1 VNIIAEVDQRELAR
15 RHGPA
20 DEHEVK
26 LADGDFLYSSLSSP
40 RRDFTKPSIATIIS
54 VMSACKRSNGQTN
67 ASASA
72 SPTPPVV
79 EVSTSAAVMRQLPQ
93 YFEATGSLAANQQT
107 DVAPETSGKVAA
119 VGVDIGSSVKRGQ
132 MLVRLEDA
140 DFKDRAQQA
149 QAQLDQAKATLD
161 QNRAKI
167 GLRQGQKFAPEN
179 VPEVRAVRAAL
190 DLADKNLQ
198 RYEKL
203 VESGDISRA
212 TYDQQV
218 SQRDQAAEQYQALI
232 HQAQQNFATVANSQ
246 AAVEMAQ
253 SQLSLAK
260 RNLTYTTVSAPM
272 AGYVLDRPADIGE
285 YISPQQKVATIV
297 SLNPL
302 RARIDVPE
310 QAIPQIHQGESVS
323 VSVSAYP
330 DRNFSGRVA
339 RVSPSVTATSRTL
352 TVEADVDNPN
362 AELKPGQFAT
372 IRILLPHNA
381 PAVLVPQRALRTIS
395 GATYVFVIKN
405 GFAQQRLVQ
414 SGQTE
419 GDLVELKSGVAA
431 DEIVAISNVDQLS
444 DGAAVRQ

>member
-1 VNIIAEVDQRELAR
+1 MTRSQFFKFILVLSLAAVAA
-15 RHGPA
+15 GA
-20 DEHEVK
+20 
-26 LADGDFLYSSLSSP
+26 L
-40 RRDFTKPSIATIIS
+40 
-54 VMSACKRSNGQTN
+54 SACKRSNGQTN
-67 ASASA
+67 AAASA

-79 EVSTSAAVMRQLPQ
+79 EVSTTAAVMRQLPQ

-107 DVAPETSGKVAA
+107 DVAAETSGKVSA
-119 VGVDIGSSVKRGQ
+119 VGVDIGSSVRRGQ
-132 MLVRLEDA
+132 MLVKLEDA

-149 QAQLDQAKATLD
+149 QAQLDMAKATLD

-167 GLRQGQKFAPEN
+167 GLRPGQKFSPEN
-179 VPEVRAVRAAL
+179 VSEVRAARAAL
-190 DLADKNLQ
+190 DLADKNLR

-212 TYDQQV
+212 TYDQQL

-232 HQAQQNFATVANSQ
+232 HQAQQNYATVANSQ
-246 AAVEMAQ
+246 AAVDAAQ
-253 SQLSLAK
+253 TNLSLAK
-260 RNLTYTTVSAPM
+260 RSLTYTTVSAPM
-272 AGYVLDRPADIGE
+272 AGYVSDRPADIGE

-310 QAIPQIHQGESVS
+310 QAIPQIRMGESVS
-323 VSVSAYP
+323 VSVAAYP

-372 IRILLPHNA
+372 IRILLPHSA

-414 SGQTE
+414 AGQTE

-431 DEIVAISNVDQLS
+431 DEVVATSNVDQLS

>member
-1 VNIIAEVDQRELAR
+1 MTRSQFF
-15 RHGPA
+15 
-20 DEHEVK
+20 K
-26 LADGDFLYSSLSSP
+26 LVVVLSM
-40 RRDFTKPSIATIIS
+40 AA
-54 VMSACKRSNGQTN
+54 VAAGALSACKRSNGQTN
-67 ASASA
+67 AAASA

-79 EVSTSAAVMRQLPQ
+79 EVSTMAAVVRQLPQ

-119 VGVDIGSSVKRGQ
+119 VGVDIGSSVRRGQ

-140 DFKDRAQQA
+140 DFKDRAAQA

-167 GLRQGQKFAPEN
+167 GLRPGQKFAPEN
-179 VPEVRAVRAAL
+179 VPEVRAARAAL
-190 DLADKNLQ
+190 DFADKNLR

-212 TYDQQV
+212 TYDQQI
-218 SQRDQAAEQYQALI
+218 SQRDQASEQYQALI

-272 AGYVLDRPADIGE
+272 AGYVLERPADIGE

-302 RARIDVPE
+302 RARIDIPE
-310 QAIPQIHQGESVS
+310 QAISQIHQGESVS

-431 DEIVAISNVDQLS
+431 DEIVATSNVDQLS